1 MKKLYSLC
9 MLLSVIG
16 VCTLPLSSCSSNDE
30 EGGTQG
36 PQLENA
42 FAYNN
47 AESPIGSVVYTVD
60 DESRV
65 YSIYFSPTQG
75 IIDLE
80 AMLLADDY
88 ILITTPTPTG
98 DIDLLA
104 QDGGNSLAYKS
115 FKISA
120 ETAANV
126 AKSSLSLQLTSQTT
140 IKMSLDAALTSGE
153 TLTANYNGTCFREAE
168 EAPQGEGISL
178 NIPLFSWWR
187 GGSNAGTNNYYMGV
201 SNFKA
206 VVQSGTSIGLGKETG
221 YALVIDCYT
230 NSGSQWKTFP
240 TGTFTESAS
249 NEDHTYYDGN
259 SFVVYYDGSNY
270 NMMHL
275 SSDVVISRDENNITH
290 ISTTF
295 IDNDG
300 VDHPISFEGDLRVG
314 NGTKMPTL
322 PHLMSDIDFKGYYAS
337 AVYEGDIFQI
347 GSGLTEINIIDE
359 AGDNNQS
366 NSYGVNLA
374 LFSTK
379 FLDPK
384 NECKLIPGSYRGES
398 TGEQGTWMPTIEQTL
413 LGMIFPTGTYAA
425 FTPEDDG
432 SQTAYYSYC
441 TEGTITVTDLGNSY
455 YDIDLDLEAQ
465 TGYKVKGGVKN
476 MNIYLEDQSKDDDN
490 DGSSTLTG
498 DLDLD
503 LNYIKQARCFP
514 QTQVYIVGLGWI
526 NVDEITT
533 IAAPAAPEKCGYQYI
548 DLGLVTGEY
557 AHDPTGEYD
566 DPGKLVAGDIFR
578 IDLLVNPGDE
588 NKITPGTYT
597 VSPDRYLVSMWPGVC
612 FRGFQA
618 GDGHIG
624 TRWLDISSAI
634 GNGYPKY
641 YHDPKYMVTDGWLN
655 VPSVYGYASL
665 YEGTVTI
672 TKADGGDNYFT
683 FEIDGQ
689 DVLHHKIK
697 GTWTGP
703 VVLGNSDTP
712 VVDSGKHFEAETT
725 TTAKSEKDA
734 TRKSKAP
741 MMRDYVSMDSQSK
754 VQPVPRVTFR

>member
-1 MKKLYSLC
+1 M
-9 MLLSVIG
+9 
-16 VCTLPLSSCSSNDE
+16 
-30 EGGTQG
+30 
-36 PQLENA
+36 
-42 FAYNN
+42 
-47 AESPIGSVVYTVD
+47 VYTVD

-140 IKMSLDAALTSGE
+140 VKMTLDAALNSGE
-153 TLTANYNGTCFREAE
+153 TLQANYYGTCIRYSE
-168 EAPQGEGISL
+168 EVIQGEGITL
-178 NIPLFSWWR
+178 DKPVFSWWR
-187 GGSNAGTNNYYMGV
+187 GGTSADTNNYYIAV
-201 SNFKA
+201 SDVET
-206 VVQSGTSIGLGKETG
+206 VVNHGTSISMRQAG
-221 YALVIDCYT
+221 YALVLDCYF

-240 TGTFTESAS
+240 TGTFTESDS
-249 NEDHTYYDGN
+249 NADHTYYDSN
-259 SFVVYYDGSNY
+259 SFVAYYDGSTY
-270 NMMHL
+270 TTMHL
-275 SSDVVISRDENNITH
+275 SGDVIISRDENKITK

-295 IDNDG
+295 IDSEG
-300 VDHPISFEGDLRVG
+300 IDHPISFEGDLRVG
-314 NGTKMPTL
+314 NGTTMPSL
-322 PHLMSDIDFKGYYAS
+322 PQLMQDAHIEGFYADG
-337 AVYEGDIFQI
+337 VYEGDIFKI
-347 GSGLTEINIIDE
+347 GSGLSEVTIIDE
-359 AGDNNQS
+359 AGDNDLP
-366 NSYGVNLA
+366 NSYGLNVA
-374 LFSTK
+374 VFSTK

-384 NECKLIPGSYRGES
+384 TERKLVAGTYQASSSGD
-398 TGEQGTWMPTIEQTL
+398 QGTWMPTTEMTI
-413 LGMIFPTGTYAA
+413 LGMVIPTGTYAA
-425 FTPEDDG
+425 YTPEDDG
-432 SQTAYYSYC
+432 SQTAYYAYAS
-441 TEGTITVTDLGNSY
+441 EGTIEIEDHGNKY
-455 YDIDLDLEAQ
+455 YTISVDLESQAGYSI
-465 TGYKVKGGVKN
+465 TGGIKN
-476 MNIYLEDQSKDDDN
+476 YNIYLTDQSDDSEN
-490 DGSSTLTG
+490 DGSSTLTE

-503 LNYIKQARCFP
+503 LDYVEKARCYP
-514 QTQVYIVGLGWI
+514 QEKIYISGLGYV
-526 NVDEITT
+526 NVSEVTT
-533 IAAPAAPEKCGYQYI
+533 VAAPPAPEECGYQYI
-548 DLGLVTGEY
+548 DIGLVTGTY
-557 AHDPTGEYD
+557 LHDPTGEYD
-566 DPGKLVAGDIFR
+566 DPGKLVEGDIFR
-578 IDLLVNPGDE
+578 LDLIVNPGDE
-588 NKITPGTYT
+588 GKITPGTYT
-597 VSPDRYLVSMWPGVC
+597 VSPNRYLVSMWPGVC
-612 FRGFQA
+612 FRGVQVSE
-618 GDGHIG
+618 GHIG
-624 TRWLDISSAI
+624 TRWYEVCSAI
-634 GNGYPKY
+634 GNGYPQY
-641 YHDPKYMVTDGWLN
+641 YHDPEYKVVDGWLN
-655 VPSVYGYASL
+655 VPSVSGYASL

-725 TTAKSEKDA
+725 TTAKSEKVA

>member
-337 AVYEGDIFQI
+337 AVYEKAT
-347 GSGLTEINIIDE
+347 SSRSE
-359 AGDNNQS
+359 A
-366 NSYGVNLA
+366 V
-374 LFSTK
+374 
-379 FLDPK
+379 
-384 NECKLIPGSYRGES
+384 
-398 TGEQGTWMPTIEQTL
+398 
-413 LGMIFPTGTYAA
+413 
-425 FTPEDDG
+425 
-432 SQTAYYSYC
+432 
-441 TEGTITVTDLGNSY
+441 
-455 YDIDLDLEAQ
+455 
-465 TGYKVKGGVKN
+465 
-476 MNIYLEDQSKDDDN
+476 
-490 DGSSTLTG
+490 
-498 DLDLD
+498 
-503 LNYIKQARCFP
+503 
-514 QTQVYIVGLGWI
+514 
-526 NVDEITT
+526 
-533 IAAPAAPEKCGYQYI
+533 
-548 DLGLVTGEY
+548 
-557 AHDPTGEYD
+557 
-566 DPGKLVAGDIFR
+566 
-578 IDLLVNPGDE
+578 
-588 NKITPGTYT
+588 
-597 VSPDRYLVSMWPGVC
+597 
-612 FRGFQA
+612 
-618 GDGHIG
+618 
-624 TRWLDISSAI
+624 
-634 GNGYPKY
+634 
-641 YHDPKYMVTDGWLN
+641 
-655 VPSVYGYASL
+655 
-665 YEGTVTI
+665 
-672 TKADGGDNYFT
+672 
-683 FEIDGQ
+683 
-689 DVLHHKIK
+689 
-697 GTWTGP
+697 
-703 VVLGNSDTP
+703 
-712 VVDSGKHFEAETT
+712 
-725 TTAKSEKDA
+725 
-734 TRKSKAP
+734 
-741 MMRDYVSMDSQSK
+741 
-754 VQPVPRVTFR
+754 